1 MHFTGRHT
9 GVRRGRRKGRK
20 RRRGGEGWEKGIN
33 TGAVQNPKIVS
44 QRSIP
49 KIFKDKKGGIRGR
62 FGRWKRS
69 DDCENG
75 GEAGRWYKGTS
86 QPSERTGEKG

>member
-1 MHFTGRHT
+1 LG
-9 GVRRGRRKGRK
+9 K
-20 RRRGGEGWEKGIN
+20 RGIN
-33 TGAVQNPKIVS
+33 TGAVQNPEIVS

-69 DDCENG
+69 DGCENKKKND
-75 GEAGRWYKGTS
+75 KGWGQNDETWTEGS
-86 QPSERTGEKG
+86 